1 MSEAEKQIISG
12 DNEGTIYAGDE
23 KHKATL
29 SPSSGSE
36 DGQDAYSGIDEKA
49 LVRKLDWK
57 LLPALT
63 LLYLLSF
70 LDRSNGGL
78 PKSSQ
83 CLLRL
88 LTALQW
94 PMHVSRV

>member
-1 MSEAEKQIISG
+1 MSEPEKQIISG
-12 DNEGTIYAGDE
+12 AHEGALYDGDE

-29 SPSSGSE
+29 SPSSASE

-70 LDRSNGGL
+70 LDRSNGRL
-78 PKSSQ
+78 PQSSQ
-83 CLLRL
+83 CPLQL
-88 LTALQW
+88 LTA
-94 PMHVSRV
+94 S

>member
-1 MSEAEKQIISG
+1 MSEPEKQVVSG
-12 DNEGTIYAGDE
+12 VHEGALYAKDE
-23 KHKATL
+23 KHKDTL

-36 DGQDAYSGIDEKA
+36 DGQDAYSGIDQKA
-49 LVRKLDWK
+49 LVRKLDRK

-78 PKSSQ
+78 LQSST
-83 CLLRL
+83 CLLVL
-88 LTALQW
+88 LT
-94 PMHVSRV
+94 PS

>member
-1 MSEAEKQIISG
+1 MSEAEKQVVSG
-12 DNEGTIYAGDE
+12 VHEGVLYARDE

-36 DGQDAYSGIDEKA
+36 DGQDAYSGVDEKA
-49 LVRKLDWK
+49 LIRKLDRK

-70 LDRSNGGL
+70 LDRSNGRL
-78 PKSSQ
+78 PQSSSYIPS
-83 CLLRL
+83 L
-88 LTALQW
+88 LTAL
-94 PMHVSRV
+94 

>member
-1 MSEAEKQIISG
+1 MSEPEKQIVSG
-12 DNEGTIYAGDE
+12 VHEGALYPKDE

-49 LVRKLDWK
+49 LVRKLDLK

-70 LDRSNGGL
+70 LDRSNGRL
-78 PKSSQ
+78 PQSSP
-83 CLLRL
+83 CLLAL
-88 LTALQW
+88 LTA
-94 PMHVSRV
+94 S

>member
-1 MSEAEKQIISG
+1 MSEPEKQVVSG
-12 DNEGTIYAGDE
+12 VHEGALYKYAKDE

-36 DGQDAYSGIDEKA
+36 DGQDAYSGVDEKA
-49 LVRKLDWK
+49 LVRKLDRN

-70 LDRSNGGL
+70 LDRSNGRFPKFSPYL
-78 PKSSQ
+78 PP
-83 CLLRL
+83 L
-88 LTALQW
+88 LT
-94 PMHVSRV
+94 